1 MGIDELTF
9 HTKDLLTIIFAV
21 SSLFGLYYALR
32 RSMDKVRNN
41 VDDLDCKMNELDA
54 KQKKD
59 TQSIME
65 ALKQQ
70 KEDFISRETLIH
82 SRIKEVK
89 EDQQDS
95 HEKLEHKIDG
105 IFGHISSISTALSEL
120 TGYIKGKEGK

>member
-1 MGIDELTF
+1 MGVDELTF
-9 HTKDLLTIIFAV
+9 QLKDLITIIFAV

-41 VDDLDCKMNELDA
+41 VDDLECKINELDA

-82 SRIKEVK
+82 NRIKEVK

>member
-1 MGIDELTF
+1 MGIEELTF
-9 HTKDLLTIIFAV
+9 HTKDLITIIFAV

-32 RSMDKVRNN
+32 RSMDKVRHN
-41 VDDLDCKMNELDA
+41 VDELECKINELDS

-59 TQSIME
+59 TAAIME

-70 KEDFISRETLIH
+70 KEDFVSRETQIH
-82 SRIKEVK
+82 NRIKEVK

-105 IFGHISSISTALSEL
+105 IFGHISSISSALSEL

>member
-9 HTKDLLTIIFAV
+9 HTKDLITIIFAV

-41 VDDLDCKMNELDA
+41 VDDLECKINELDA

-82 SRIKEVK
+82 NRIKEVK